1 MRRTPAVNVVR
12 PPSARPSGTRPP
24 TAFLAV
30 LLVLSATAGL
40 LAALPGASAGWRP
53 APAAAVTPL
62 SASMGSP
69 VLAGAP
75 LLAGADGDRAWPL
88 AGRPVVVRGWEQ
100 PAGPYAP
107 GHRGVDLGAP
117 PGTPVRAAAP
127 GRVVFAGPVAGRG
140 VVSVEV
146 ADSGEPPLRF
156 TYEPVRA
163 EVSAGDE
170 VSAGQLVG
178 VVGPE
183 PSHCAGGCLHWGLR
197 RGDVYLDPLTLLP
210 PSLLRRGPSRLLP
223 VLGVPLPDA
232 APGTGPGGTPPGR
245 PRT

>member
-1 MRRTPAVNVVR
+1 MRRTPVMNVVR
-12 PPSARPSGTRPP
+12 PPSDRPSGTRPR

-30 LLVLSATAGL
+30 LLVLSAAGL
-40 LAALPGASAGWRP
+40 LAVLPGVSAGWRP
-53 APAAAVTPL
+53 ASAAAVTPV
-62 SASMGSP
+62 SASEGSP
-69 VLAGAP
+69 GAGR
-75 LLAGADGDRAWPL
+75 DRAWPL
-88 AGRPVVVRGWEQ
+88 AGRPVVVRGWER

-140 VVSVEV
+140 VVSVAV
-146 ADSGEPPLRF
+146 AGSGEPPLRF

-178 VVGPE
+178 VVGPA
-183 PSHCAGGCLHWGLR
+183 PSHCTGGCLHWGLR

-232 APGTGPGGTPPGR
+232 APGPEPVRTPGR